1 MNFLKYSSLKKKK
14 WIEFKNFFF
23 LNFKSLEKLLE
34 LYNVENFDRKDRIN
48 YLKKKKEFEFAQ
60 MFEERFKFPET
71 VWRKSDR
78 SQYCTCS
85 PTRSAINLD
94 NCSQ

>member
-48 YLKKKKEFEFAQ
+48 YLKKKKKRIRIRAN
-60 MFEERFKFPET
+60 
-71 VWRKSDR
+71 VWR
-78 SQYCTCS
+78 
-85 PTRSAINLD
+85 AF
-94 NCSQ
+94 